1 MNNTVWLS
9 PVYFNPQIV
18 QEINFI
24 ICQISAQS
32 WRTEIGKCRSSDLV
46 LYGSQLSSGYSF
58 SSF

>member
-9 PVYFNPQIV
+9 SVYFNPQIV

-32 WRTEIGKCRSSDLV
+32 WRAEIG
-46 LYGSQLSSGYSF
+46 
-58 SSF
+58 

>member
-9 PVYFNPQIV
+9 PVYFNAQIV

-32 WRTEIGKCRSSDLV
+32 WRAEIG
-46 LYGSQLSSGYSF
+46 
-58 SSF
+58 